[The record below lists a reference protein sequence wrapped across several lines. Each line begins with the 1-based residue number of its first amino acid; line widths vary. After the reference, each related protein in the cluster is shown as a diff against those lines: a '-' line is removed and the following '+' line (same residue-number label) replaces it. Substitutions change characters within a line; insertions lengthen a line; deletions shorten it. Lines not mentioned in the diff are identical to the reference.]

1 MTISQVIPTD
11 ATDFEV
17 KADSRAY
24 INTVTLAPNPTGTV
38 TGGTLTVKCKADGAA
53 EFEEIDPN
61 SIDFSAPQRLEIQ
74 GKVSYFSFTVSGFAG
89 SATELYI
96 GLDTD
101 G

>member
-1 MTISQVIPTD
+1 MTISYVIPTD

-17 KADSRAY
+17 KAGSRAY

-38 TGGTLTVKCKADGAA
+38 TGGTLAVKCKADGAA

-61 SIDFSAPQRLEIQ
+61 SIDFAAPQRLEIQ
-74 GKVSYFSFTVSGFAG
+74 GKVGYYSFTVTGFAG
-89 SATELYI
+89 TATELYI

-101 G
+101 K